1 MSIEGGDEI
10 RDRIAELEDQA
21 NKFHEESKYLE
32 AIDTLEELLALKK
45 EEYGTTGPEFTETC
59 RQLCEICNILAV
71 FYLKKDDVKSALDL
85 LKKSEVL
92 CENNELG
99 KSMTYNNMACYYRR
113 VGKLRTA
120 LKFLEQALS
129 IEGRLNMSLIHPE
142 LESMNKVGT
151 QADTHLNI
159 CAVLS
164 QLNKHEL
171 ALNHAMSAVILLQ
184 EDLLFKTMS
193 KSSEDKQESSQQ
205 EESKANN
212 KSTKDRT
219 SVLAIAYHNMGV
231 EQEFLRSYH
240 AAILSYKKA
249 VNFAEK
255 HLGPDDGITE
265 NLRNVYENA
274 RSELDPSFKK
284 KKSSPSKRQVMDH
297 PNNDEMGDD
306 NDEGEDVQPIG
317 NMEGEEVEGE

>member
-1 MSIEGGDEI
+1 MSMDEGDDI
-10 RDRIAELEDQA
+10 DDRIRELEEQS
-21 NKFHEESKYLE
+21 NKFHEDLKYLE

-45 EEYGTTGPEFTETC
+45 ERFGTTGPEFTETC
-59 RQLCEICNILAV
+59 RQLWEICNILAV
-71 FYLKKDDVKSALDL
+71 FYLKKDDLKSALDL

-92 CENNELG
+92 WENNDLG
-99 KSMTYNNMACYYRR
+99 KAMTYNNMACYYRR

-129 IEGRLNMSLIHPE
+129 IEGRLNKID
-142 LESMNKVGT
+142 T

-159 CAVLS
+159 WAVLS

-184 EDLLFKTMS
+184 EDLLFKAVNGDRKKEEETKAS
-193 KSSEDKQESSQQ
+193 KP
-205 EESKANN
+205 
-212 KSTKDRT
+212 KSGKDQNKDRT

-255 HLGPDDGITE
+255 NLGPNDGITE

-284 KKSSPSKRQVMDH
+284 KKPSGKKKAKNPRGPQSLGMD
-297 PNNDEMGDD
+297 DEDEVATEEQKLEDHHSDD
-306 NDEGEDVQPIG
+306 NAQEMEG
-317 NMEGEEVEGE
+317 EGEEV

>member
-1 MSIEGGDEI
+1 M
-10 RDRIAELEDQA
+10 
-21 NKFHEESKYLE
+21 
-32 AIDTLEELLALKK
+32 
-45 EEYGTTGPEFTETC
+45 
-59 RQLCEICNILAV
+59 AV

-85 LKKSEVL
+85 LKRSEVL

-99 KSMTYNNMACYYRR
+99 KAMTYNNMACYYRR

-129 IEGRLNMSLIHPE
+129 IEGRLNKID
-142 LESMNKVGT
+142 T

-184 EDLLFKTMS
+184 EDLLYKAVNGGN
-193 KSSEDKQESSQQ
+193 DK
-205 EESKANN
+205 EEAKNTN
-212 KSTKDRT
+212 RKGGKDPNKDRT

-274 RSELDPSFKK
+274 RSELDPSFKTK
-284 KKSSPSKRQVMDH
+284 KKGTGKKKRADTRNQ
-297 PNNDEMGDD
+297 
-306 NDEGEDVQPIG
+306 QPIEA
-317 NMEGEEVEGE
+317 NEEDEPEEHKLEEHNSDEEDHAEGEEEDEM

>member
-1 MSIEGGDEI
+1 MSVEGGESV
-10 RDRIAELEDQA
+10 RDKIADLEEQA
-21 NKFHEESKYLE
+21 NKYHEDLKYLE

-59 RQLCEICNILAV
+59 RQLWEICNILAV

-99 KSMTYNNMACYYRR
+99 KAMTYNNMAWYYRR

-129 IEGRLNMSLIHPE
+129 IEGRLNKID
-142 LESMNKVGT
+142 T

-159 CAVLS
+159 WAVLS

-184 EDLLFKTMS
+184 EDLLYKAVNGG
-193 KSSEDKQESSQQ
+193 SEEQ
-205 EESKANN
+205 EEEEKKKSKPKGGKDPN
-212 KSTKDRT
+212 KDRT

-255 HLGPDDGITE
+255 HLGPTDGITE

-284 KKSSPSKRQVMDH
+284 KKSSGKKKKSEGGRTQQNLAETEDAGEENKSDEHGSHEEMD
-297 PNNDEMGDD
+297 EA
-306 NDEGEDVQPIG
+306 EGEGD
-317 NMEGEEVEGE
+317 

>member
-1 MSIEGGDEI
+1 MSVEGGESV
-10 RDRIAELEDQA
+10 RDRIAELEEQA
-21 NKFHEESKYLE
+21 NKYHEDLKYLE

-99 KSMTYNNMACYYRR
+99 KAMTYNNMAWYYRR

-129 IEGRLNMSLIHPE
+129 IEGRLNKID
-142 LESMNKVGT
+142 T

-159 CAVLS
+159 WAVLS

-184 EDLLFKTMS
+184 EDLLYKAVNGG
-193 KSSEDKQESSQQ
+193 SEQQ
-205 EESKANN
+205 EEEKKKSKPKGGKDPN
-212 KSTKDRT
+212 KDRT

-255 HLGPDDGITE
+255 HLGPTDGITE

-284 KKSSPSKRQVMDH
+284 KKSSGKKKKTEGGRTQQNLAETEDAEEENKSDDHGSHEEMD
-297 PNNDEMGDD
+297 EA
-306 NDEGEDVQPIG
+306 EGEGD
-317 NMEGEEVEGE
+317 E

>member
-1 MSIEGGDEI
+1 
-10 RDRIAELEDQA
+10 
-21 NKFHEESKYLE
+21 
-32 AIDTLEELLALKK
+32 
-45 EEYGTTGPEFTETC
+45 
-59 RQLCEICNILAV
+59 V

-85 LKKSEVL
+85 LKKSEIL
-92 CENNELG
+92 CQNNELG
-99 KSMTYNNMACYYRR
+99 KAMTYNNMACYYRR

-129 IEGRLNMSLIHPE
+129 IEGRLNKID
-142 LESMNKVGT
+142 T

-184 EDLLFKTMS
+184 EDLLFKAVNGEKKEDTEEKP
-193 KSSEDKQESSQQ
+193 KSGKGKDP
-205 EESKANN
+205 N
-212 KSTKDRT
+212 KDRT

-284 KKSSPSKRQVMDH
+284 KKAGGKKKKNEPQRAHQQMTTD
-297 PNNDEMGDD
+297 DEMAPKQIDGEENEDD
-306 NDEGEDVQPIG
+306 SNDHEGEHFED
-317 NMEGEEVEGE
+317 MEGEE